1 LNYPDAAS
9 ESKKHPMQL
18 YTPTPRRIG
27 SWLSLATLC
36 MLGVSSALAAA
47 PEASPATAAREALA
61 ALGVE
66 EAALASA
73 RLTVTVTDRRGP
85 YVKDENLDLLRR
97 RMEGRTPTVAEG
109 TLTYGPNGW
118 LKDLNVRLLRTE
130 TTTMRTRTA
139 AAGGLLRM
147 LLEGNEGGQQ
157 KSQAR
162 VIRAPSLVPGDAILT
177 RQVAKS
183 LEGVTW
189 ISAKSEGGL
198 LTLVGSRDDE
208 KHEVRIARQPK
219 TWLKGWKLT
228 RGLTAPTGERVEQTY
243 WCEVTRGAVPE
254 PIGYVEEWVL
264 VPAANSVVSRVTQ
277 VRSTAGLSDLK
288 PDETAVRFP
297 KGTLVTDARGEV
309 PVEYRQTEEG
319 VNEEEVA
326 EASRLLA
333 QGRAKVGDPAPPFTV
348 RGEKNRPIKSTE
360 FKGKP
365 LAIFWYSDRNGP
377 GDALGAAIARVSD
390 EYRKRGV
397 QSLVLLGEG
406 DTLGNWETLAS
417 DYKKD
422 YRWNMPV
429 GLDTE
434 GEAMR
439 VYGYVAAVPKVAVI
453 DRAGKLVFV
462 QPGFEMTAVRKALDS
477 VAEKAEKAK

>member
-1 LNYPDAAS
+1 MLSFKRSA
-9 ESKKHPMQL
+9 KC
-18 YTPTPRRIG
+18 
-27 SWLSLATLC
+27 WLGLATLC
-36 MLGVSSALAAA
+36 VLGVSSALAAA
-47 PEASPATAAREALA
+47 PEAAPGSAAREALT

-66 EAALASA
+66 EAALSAA
-73 RLTVTVTDRRGP
+73 RLTVTVTDRRGT
-85 YVKDENLDLLRR
+85 YVKDESLDLLRR
-97 RMEGRTPTVAEG
+97 RMEARPPTVAEG
-109 TLTYGPNGW
+109 SLTYGPNGW

-139 AAGGLLRM
+139 ASGGLLRM

-183 LEGVTW
+183 LDGVTW
-189 ISAKSEGGL
+189 TSAKNEGGV
-198 LTLVGSRDDE
+198 LTLAGSRGDE
-208 KHEVRIARQPK
+208 RHEVQIARQPK
-219 TWLKGWKLT
+219 AWLKGWKLT

-277 VRSTAGLSDLK
+277 VRSTAGLPELK
-288 PDETAVRFP
+288 PEDTAVRFP

-309 PVEYRQTEEG
+309 PVEYQQTEEG

-348 RGEKNRPIKSTE
+348 RGEKNRLIKSTE

-365 LAIFWYSDRNGP
+365 LAIFWYSDRNRP
-377 GDALGAAIARVSD
+377 GDALGDAISKLSE

-397 QSLVLLGEG
+397 QSLVLLGKG
-406 DTLGNWETLAS
+406 DTLGNWETQAS

-422 YRWNMPV
+422 YHWNMPV
-429 GLDTE
+429 GLDAD

-439 VYGYVAAVPKVAVI
+439 VYGLVAAVPKVAVV

-462 QPGFEMTAVRKALDS
+462 QPGFEMAAIRKALDS
-477 VAEKAEKAK
+477 VSEKAK